1 MYLSL
6 EWVKDYLKL
15 PRKTNQELALSLTM
29 STVEVENIFKVQDL
43 FKDIVIGKI
52 KEIEKH
58 PQANRLQVCKVD
70 TGRELEQI
78 VCGGVNLYKGMLVA
92 VAQIGAKIKWHG
104 IGDYV
109 ELEKVKIRGVESK
122 GMIVSSSEIGLINLF
137 PQELEREILDL
148 SHFKI
153 KPGQLL
159 ASALEL
165 DDIVIDIDNKSINHR
180 PDLWGQYGLARELA
194 AIYKIKLKEYKVS
207 ELNIKKEE
215 KLKVSVKDKDNCYRY
230 LGLIIKNIKVSDSPW
245 WLKKRLFSV
254 GIKSINNIVDVTNY
268 VMYELGQPLHAFDAK
283 QIIDYHIKVKSAQ
296 EGEEF
301 VTLDGVKR
309 KLPQDALMIADS
321 NKYLALAGIM
331 GGQNSE
337 INNKTT
343 EIILESANFKA
354 ANIRRTSIKL
364 GLRSD
369 SSARFEKSLDPQLAD
384 LAIKKAIE
392 LILSINP
399 EAYVASKLVDINNNP
414 FKKIVLKVSEELIN
428 KIFGVTIPTREI
440 KNILKR
446 LQFKV
451 KYKYNKFIIK
461 IPSFRATKDISIPED
476 IVEEVARIY
485 GYDNIDSKLPLVKLQ
500 KPFSNVFLDREKD
513 IKYYLSLAHK
523 YNEVYTY
530 PFTNISWA
538 KKLNL
543 DLVNNHIKVTNPMS
557 PEQSFLNISL
567 LPNLLLKAEENLR
580 YFKEFKIFELER
592 VFNKQKSG
600 KYKLDNKNKK
610 FLPQQDKHLTGIEV
624 SENDDQESFSSLK
637 GTINALAKYWN
648 INWIIEEANIS
659 FAKLA
664 YNIKYQDIV
673 LGSFGL
679 LNKDLCPK
687 KNNISFWDFNFI
699 TLIKYIDYNKKY
711 IPIYKYPSIER
722 DLAIIIDK
730 DIQWKKIEEEVYK
743 ASSLVIETKAFDIY
757 SGQGVEKNKKS
768 LAFHI
773 KFRNKDRTLLAKE
786 VDKIIDDILK
796 VLDKKFKAKLR

>member
-659 FAKLA
+659 FAKLS